1 MNFIKKVKLSL
12 ATILLFSVSSFAQMD
27 LTMPV
32 NRMVYQRNQQNTAT
46 IYVGGSFSGQLEKIE
61 ARLTTLDGTGNPK
74 SPLEQSA
81 WLVLLNNPTKGNFLA
96 PISNVKGG
104 WYQLEVRA
112 IQKGAQIGNLST
124 IKVGVGE
131 VFSIAGQSNAQGE
144 RSDRLDFYYGAKD
157 DRVNCVNLQD
167 FSLINPFKYPEISH
181 LESQSFLAP
190 TGKNSHCWGPLGD
203 LISKNWGVPVIFFN
217 AAVGGSSVIQWRAG
231 ATYTTTEKDNSQFKF
246 YFTKG

>member
-1 MNFIKKVKLSL
+1 MNFIKKVKILI
-12 ATILLFSVSSFAQMD
+12 ATILLFSVSSFAQID

-81 WLVLLNNPTKGNFLA
+81 WLVLLNNPTKGSFLT

-112 IQKGAQIGNLST
+112 IQNGAQIGNFST

-144 RSDRLDFYYGAKD
+144 RSDRLDYYYGAKD

-190 TGKNSHCWGPLGD
+190 TGKNSYYWKPLGD
-203 LISKNWGVPVIFFN
+203 LISKN
-217 AAVGGSSVIQWRAG
+217 
-231 ATYTTTEKDNSQFKF
+231 
-246 YFTKG
+246 